1 MKLEKFVDDFMA
13 SDFVKSE
20 LPIQMQLGIPYLFKR
35 NNQLCI
41 AFFPHREEYSDNA
54 INFYEKQ
61 YLLEVLYP
69 SCKIL
74 KFVDLIYDNQ
84 LQTAKKTMS
93 IETVNF
99 INSGKYVI
107 NKLYDLGS
115 KTLNFYDQYGKV
127 SNIQIE
133 EYQKLFSD
141 TIEKLGLSD
150 LYEVRV

>member
-1 MKLEKFVDDFMA
+1 MKLAKFVDDFMA
-13 SDFVKSE
+13 SEFVKSE

-41 AFFPHREEYSDNA
+41 AFFPHKEEYAENS
-54 INFYEKQ
+54 ISFYERQ

-84 LQTAKKTMS
+84 LQTARKTKT
-93 IETVNF
+93 IGTVNF
-99 INSGKYVI
+99 INSGKYVL

-115 KTLNFYDQYGKV
+115 KILNFYDKYGKV
-127 SNIQIE
+127 SDIQTE
-133 EYQKLFSD
+133 EYQMLFSD
-141 TIEKLGLSD
+141 TVEKLGLSE
-150 LYEVRV
+150 LYEVSL